1 MRMDIA
7 ELVGLAME
15 QDKQIEAL
23 NWVAVRSIQRK
34 EALSLRLG
42 VLAKVQENKKDYNV
56 AWPWVTKLVYALMEN
71 ERPMQAR
78 EIGAY
83 LSKKEPRLMDRT
95 DAVRILLHTCAMAVP
110 WGGS

>member
-1 MRMDIA
+1 MFYT
-7 ELVGLAME
+7 LKLTAM
-15 QDKQIEAL
+15 
-23 NWVAVRSIQRK
+23 
-34 EALSLRLG
+34 
-42 VLAKVQENKKDYNV
+42 
-56 AWPWVTKLVYALMEN
+56 MEN

-110 WGGS
+110 WGGSRVSRLLASRGTTM

>member
-1 MRMDIA
+1 MEIA

-42 VLAKVQENKKDYNV
+42 VLAKAQENKKG
-56 AWPWVTKLVYALMEN
+56 L
-71 ERPMQAR
+71 
-78 EIGAY
+78 
-83 LSKKEPRLMDRT
+83 
-95 DAVRILLHTCAMAVP
+95 
-110 WGGS
+110 